1 MKICIVTHTAIKVE
15 GQGRANYEIAREAVR
30 RGHHVTILAR
40 EIDLQLKQHPQVN
53 WIEIAETKL
62 PGQLLRNFAISWQN
76 ARWLRQHRQEFDL
89 VNVNGAI
96 ALTDCDINSVHF
108 VHAAWLRSP
117 AHTFRIRRDL
127 YGLYQWFFT
136 ALNGIWE
143 KQSFDRAESIIA
155 VSEKIAKEVMETGVA
170 PEKIKVILNGVDT
183 EEFTPNKRDLLQG
196 VLRNRES
203 LELPA
208 DVPLALF
215 VGDIQTNRK
224 NLDTV
229 LKALVEVPE
238 LHLAV
243 VGSTEG
249 SPYLELANKLN
260 LTSRVHFQGFRRDVD
275 AIMQAVDFLVF
286 PSRYEP
292 FGLVITEAM
301 ASGLPVITAQT
312 VGAAELVKPECG
324 IVLSDSEDVKALATA
339 LRDLGG
345 DRTKRERMGKA
356 ARSIAE
362 RYSWTN
368 TAQNYL
374 NLFERAIE
382 SNQQTTANQTTA
394 SY

>member
-15 GQGRANYEIAREAVR
+15 GQGRANYEIAKEAVR

-40 EIDLQLKQHPQVN
+40 EIDWQLRQHPQVN

-62 PGQLLRNFAISWQN
+62 PGQLIRNFAISWQN

-96 ALTDCDINSVHF
+96 ALTDADINSVHF

-136 ALNGIWE
+136 ALNAFWE
-143 KQSFDRAESIIA
+143 KQSFDRAESIVA
-155 VSEKIAKEVMETGVA
+155 VSEKIATEVMETGVA

-183 EEFTPNKRDLLQG
+183 EEFTPNKRSRQ
-196 VLRNRES
+196 S
-203 LELPA
+203 LGLPV

-229 LKALVEVPE
+229 LKSLVEVPE

-249 SPYLELANKLN
+249 SPYPQLANKLN

-324 IVLSDSEDVKALATA
+324 IVLSDSEDVKALAAA
-339 LRDLGG
+339 LSELGG
-345 DRTKRERMGKA
+345 DRALREKMGKA

-362 RYSWTN
+362 LYSWKN

-382 SNQQTTANQTTA
+382 SKNQTTVNQTTA